1 MKTDKNDFKRIE
13 GHAEPLELEEHY
25 VEQPSAAA
33 GMPEEA
39 AGAGGA
45 MRRAAGGGIGWASI
59 AGLAAAF
66 AVCAVYVLSDRANRH
81 NDVMAVGETVVAEVA
96 VPSAQTSSAA
106 AVADGP
112 DAVYLFPLN
121 GASIAENDELNRVA
135 AEARKTGADVNVVAY
150 TDDSGRIE
158 YNRQLSERRAK
169 AVGDYL
175 IAHGVDA
182 SRVHTSGGGPTH
194 AYATAEL
201 DRRAEVTII

>member
-25 VEQPSAAA
+25 VGQPSAAS
-33 GMPEEA
+33 GRPEA
-39 AGAGGA
+39 DGAGRA
-45 MRRAAGGGIGWASI
+45 MRHAAGGGIGWAAI

-66 AVCAVYVLSDRANRH
+66 AVCAVYVLSDRANGH
-81 NDVMAVGETVVAEVA
+81 NDVMVVGETVVAEA
-96 VPSAQTSSAA
+96 VVPPAQPSPAA
-106 AVADGP
+106 ATADEP

-121 GASIAENDELNRVA
+121 VASIAENEELNRVA
-135 AEARKTGADVNVVAY
+135 AEARKTGADVSVVAY
-150 TDDSGRIE
+150 TDDSGRVE

-182 SRVHTSGGGPTH
+182 ARVHTSGGGPTH